1 MIELMQMYQTY
12 QQSKLITDFYWYAD
26 LLLLLKNN
34 FTGRKLQWDL
44 KTGTQ
49 IMYSSEYRIILC
61 KLLRFIVYLDSNYRT
76 QCTLLIRVMN
86 KKWVKYLASCIS
98 AIVKNVCWFIIFY
111 IIQWFAHAITRIKSR
126 YGGTYT
132 CLTWLYVN

>member
-12 QQSKLITDFYWYAD
+12 QQSKLITDLYWYAD
-26 LLLLLKNN
+26 LLLLLKTTLLEENYN
-34 FTGRKLQWDL
+34 GTW

-61 KLLRFIVYLDSNYRT
+61 KLLRLIVYLDSNYRT

-86 KKWVKYLASCIS
+86 KKWVKY
-98 AIVKNVCWFIIFY
+98 
-111 IIQWFAHAITRIKSR
+111 
-126 YGGTYT
+126 
-132 CLTWLYVN
+132 VN